1 MTDNSLMMAYDNA
14 SEKLQKLLDDNN
26 WDIEVQC
33 KHYPVTY
40 TYRKAQCL
48 LDLITRRLLKS
59 SSSFGLTWNTCFPS
73 RRMKEWTKRFF
84 NKLKN
89 LTKEVHRLYI
99 LLWFAQKNDRFTQ
112 CWEPIWINQ
121 NSTVGVISGRYEP

>member
-40 TYRKAQCL
+40 TYRKAQMPIGSDNPKAPEIKFIFRADVEYVFSVPEDERVDETFFQQIEEFDQRSTPPVYPAVVCAEKRPVYTML
-48 LDLITRRLLKS
+48 GADLDQSK
-59 SSSFGLTWNTCFPS
+59 
-73 RRMKEWTKRFF
+73 
-84 NKLKN
+84 
-89 LTKEVHRLYI
+89 
-99 LLWFAQKNDRFTQ
+99 
-112 CWEPIWINQ
+112 
-121 NSTVGVISGRYEP
+121 